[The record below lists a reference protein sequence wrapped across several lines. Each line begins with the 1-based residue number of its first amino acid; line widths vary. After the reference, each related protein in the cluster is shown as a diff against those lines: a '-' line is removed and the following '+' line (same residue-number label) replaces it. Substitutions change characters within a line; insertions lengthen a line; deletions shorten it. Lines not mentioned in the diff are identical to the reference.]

1 MFGER
6 IEKMS
11 KSELLA
17 EEIETKK
24 IELLQDRIDNNSK
37 MINDL
42 TNKLVAD
49 YCKQLDDYV
58 KFIQSIL
65 QDSKNPPSALELDDM
80 IMNLPVLLYF
90 CGEAQENL
98 GIKTDVAKAVKQ
110 EKYNEIYKEV
120 KGTIADKT
128 AKSELAVQ
136 SEIVTHIIY
145 DRAYKIV
152 KEKMNAAYE
161 LLSSIKKVIS
171 RRMNESN
178 LANID
183 EGRFRNERR

>member
-1 MFGER
+1 
-6 IEKMS
+6 MS

-24 IELLQDRIDNNSK
+24 IEVLQDRIDNNSK

-49 YCKQLDDYV
+49 YCKQLDKYV
-58 KFIQSIL
+58 QYIQEVL
-65 QDSKNPPSALELDDM
+65 NDAKHPATAEELDDM
-80 IMNLPVLLYF
+80 VMQLPVLLYF

-110 EKYNEIYKEV
+110 EKYNEIYNEV

-128 AKSELAVQ
+128 AKSELAAQ
-136 SEIVTHIIY
+136 SETVTHIIY

-171 RRMNESN
+171 RRMSEYELGGVDN
-178 LANID
+178 
-183 EGRFRNERR
+183 GRFQNNK

>member
-1 MFGER
+1 
-6 IEKMS
+6 MS

-17 EEIETKK
+17 NEIEAKK
-24 IELLQDRIDNNSK
+24 IELLQDRINHNSK

-49 YCKQLDDYV
+49 YCKQLDNYV
-58 KFIQSIL
+58 KFVQDLL
-65 QDSKNPPSALELDDM
+65 QDDKHPPTAEELDD
-80 IMNLPVLLYF
+80 IVMNLPVLLYF

-110 EKYNEIYKEV
+110 EKYNEIYNEV

-128 AKSELAVQ
+128 AKSELAAQ
-136 SEIVTHIIY
+136 SETITHIIY

-152 KEKMNAAYE
+152 KEKMSAAYE
-161 LLSSIKKVIS
+161 LLSSCKKVIS
-171 RRMNESN
+171 RRMAEYELGGVDS
-178 LANID
+178 
-183 EGRFRNERR
+183 GRFSGK

>member
-1 MFGER
+1 
-6 IEKMS
+6 MS

-17 EEIETKK
+17 DEIEVKK
-24 IELLQDRIDNNSK
+24 IEILQDRINNNSK

-49 YCKQLDDYV
+49 YCKQLDKYV
-58 KFIQSIL
+58 KYIQEVL
-65 QDSKNPPSALELDDM
+65 NDTKHPATAEELDDM
-80 IMNLPVLLYF
+80 VMQLPVLLYF

-110 EKYNEIYKEV
+110 EKYNEIYNEV

-128 AKSELAVQ
+128 AKSELAAQ
-136 SEIVTHIIY
+136 SETVTHIIY

-152 KEKMNAAYE
+152 KEKMTAAYE

-171 RRMNESN
+171 RRMNESS
-178 LANID
+178 LAGMD
-183 EGRFRNERR
+183 EGRFKNK

>member
-1 MFGER
+1 
-6 IEKMS
+6 MS

-17 EEIETKK
+17 NEIETKK
-24 IELLQDRIDNNSK
+24 IELLQERIDNNSK
-37 MINDL
+37 FINDL

-49 YCKQLDDYV
+49 YCKQLDNYV
-58 KFIQSIL
+58 KFVKDLL
-65 QDSKNPPSALELDDM
+65 QDNEHPPTAVELDD
-80 IMNLPVLLYF
+80 IVMNLPVLLYF

-110 EKYNEIYKEV
+110 EKYNEIYNEV

-128 AKSELAVQ
+128 AKSELAAQ
-136 SEIVTHIIY
+136 SETITHIIY

-161 LLSSIKKVIS
+161 LLSSCKKVIS
-171 RRMNESN
+171 RRMTEYE
-178 LANID
+178 LGRVD
-183 EGRFRNERR
+183 DGRFKIERS

>member
-1 MFGER
+1 MAN
-6 IEKMS
+6 

-24 IELLQDRIDNNSK
+24 IEVLQDRINNNSK

-49 YCKQLDDYV
+49 YCKQLDKYV
-58 KFIQSIL
+58 QYIQEVL
-65 QDSKNPPSALELDDM
+65 NDSKHPATAEELDDM
-80 IMNLPVLLYF
+80 VMQLPVLLYF

-110 EKYNEIYKEV
+110 EKYNEIYNEV

-128 AKSELAVQ
+128 AKSELAAQ
-136 SEIVTHIIY
+136 SETVTHIIY

-171 RRMNESN
+171 RR
-178 LANID
+178 LAEYQMTGVSD
-183 EGRFRNERR
+183 DRFRNKN

>member
-1 MFGER
+1 MG
-6 IEKMS
+6 I

-17 EEIETKK
+17 EEIESKK
-24 IELLQDRIDNNSK
+24 IEVLQDRINNNSK
-37 MINDL
+37 LINDL

-58 KFIQSIL
+58 RFIQSIL
-65 QDSKNPPSALELDDM
+65 QDDKHPPTAQELDDFV
-80 IMNLPVLLYF
+80 MNLPVLLYF

-110 EKYNEIYKEV
+110 EKYNEIYREV

-128 AKSELAVQ
+128 AKSELAAQ
-136 SEIVTHIIY
+136 SETITHIIY

-161 LLSSIKKVIS
+161 LLSSCKKVIS
-171 RRMNESN
+171 RRMNEST

-183 EGRFRNERR
+183 EGRFQNR